1 MSWSP
6 SSSRNSL
13 GDPFLSLLGQKY
25 GGIEGLFKET
35 MKKNGIL
42 GKKYAMFKKILILN
56 WNEECCTVSD
66 WEVGGEGSIPTLL

>member
-42 GKKYAMFKKILILN
+42 GKNMLCLKKF
-56 WNEECCTVSD
+56 
-66 WEVGGEGSIPTLL
+66 